1 MALSLFLPG
10 PGCVMGSVEGGVGK
24 SEQIAGEKKC
34 RNASKAKQRRN
45 CFRLKEHSNG
55 NVLLGSTQTTSA
67 GKQTAFI

>member
-1 MALSLFLPG
+1 MPIED
-10 PGCVMGSVEGGVGK
+10 EGAERGDGANRK
-24 SEQIAGEKKC
+24 KQIAGEKECRKKC
-34 RNASKAKQRRN
+34 LTAKQRRN